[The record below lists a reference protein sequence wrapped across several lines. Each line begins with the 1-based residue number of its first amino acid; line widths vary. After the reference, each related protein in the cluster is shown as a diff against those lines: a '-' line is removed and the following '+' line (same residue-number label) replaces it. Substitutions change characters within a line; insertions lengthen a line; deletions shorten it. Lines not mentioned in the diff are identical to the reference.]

1 MIPVS
6 VGICAYNE
14 EKNIGNLLSFLQK
27 LNLRKFKI
35 IEIIVVASGCTDKT
49 PEIVKAFGRKD
60 KRIKLITERERR
72 GKASAFN
79 KIIQAYRGDILMNVD
94 ADCYPGKNSIHF
106 LLERFN
112 DKGIG
117 AVTGC
122 PIPIGGKELAENMTK
137 VIWELHAAAQK
148 YFTSKGK
155 FVHINGE
162 LFAIRKDVVDYVLKD
177 IVNEDAYIAVKCK
190 AKGYRLVMEDRAKIY
205 FKSPTSI
212 SDLVSKRRRFVYG
225 HLKVKKE
232 TGFTPCVLEMSPVQ
246 DQIYII
252 SRFLRRKKGYIPYF
266 LLACLLEI
274 YVNVMARVDRLKKSP
289 HVLWKVART
298 TKDMKGY

>member
-27 LNLRKFKI
+27 VKLKRFKI
-35 IEIIVVASGCTDKT
+35 IEIIVVASGCRDRT
-49 PEIVKAFGRKD
+49 PEIVKAFGIKD
-60 KRIKLITERERR
+60 KRIKLIIERERM

-79 KIIQAYRGDILMNVD
+79 KIIREYKGDILMNVD
-94 ADCYPGKNSIHF
+94 ADCRLGKNSIQF
-106 LLERFN
+106 LLDCFN
-112 DKGIG
+112 DKWIG

-122 PIPIGGKELAENMTK
+122 PIPVGSKKLAEKITK
-137 VIWELHAAAQK
+137 VIWELHALAQK

-162 LFAIRKDVVDYVLKD
+162 LFAIRKDVIDYVLKD
-177 IVNEDAYIAVKCK
+177 IATEDAYIAVKCK
-190 AKGYRLVMEDRAKIY
+190 AKGYGIVMEDRAKVY
-205 FKSPTSI
+205 FKSPTVI

-232 TGFTPCVLEMSPVQ
+232 TGFTPTVLEMSPVR
-246 DQIYII
+246 DQIFII
-252 SRFLRRKKGYIPYF
+252 SRFLRRKKRYIPYF

-274 YVNVMARVDRLKKSP
+274 YVNILARIDRFKKNP
-289 HVLWKVART
+289 HVLWKIAKT
-298 TKDMKGY
+298 TKSLKRY